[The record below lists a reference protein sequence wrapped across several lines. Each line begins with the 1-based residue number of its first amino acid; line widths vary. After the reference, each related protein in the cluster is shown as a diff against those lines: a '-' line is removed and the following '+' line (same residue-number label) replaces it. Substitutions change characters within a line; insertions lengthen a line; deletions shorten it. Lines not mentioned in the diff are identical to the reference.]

1 MVENQQTIPECITN
15 ALMEMGYEPDDTMR
29 AQVEEWWEWYTAR
42 ADWYDKT
49 ETVDGKPFNVRRN
62 TLHPARRVCREWA
75 SAILDDD
82 GTKIAADDEHVD
94 ELLGE
99 WAKSTR
105 FIPIAQRALERAF
118 ATGTAALA
126 LWFDVQ
132 MAASEDGRQ
141 AMVTQMRARR
151 YDARCVLPLS
161 WDDDGVAECA
171 FVTRTYVDGKAAHQ
185 LQVHRVE
192 NGTYHVVTRM
202 FDEKTS
208 AEVHPD
214 WSIPDFATGIA
225 LPTFAILRPAID
237 NVFAEGTYMGQSVF
251 ADAVDAIKGVDN
263 AFDSMQREIDA
274 TKVKV
279 FMDESLFDLQRDEDG
294 RMRAMPMSPENTVI
308 MKVSGDPGK
317 SVYEVFSPTI
327 RTAQLAEALNVA
339 LSELG
344 DLTGF
349 GQDYFRYDR
358 SGGLR
363 TATEVSADNSAFMR
377 NIRKHENELRPQLE
391 RLLAATVEC
400 HRALGE
406 WADVPADVSVTV
418 DFDDSIIQ
426 DTASE
431 KAQMLA
437 EVSAGIVPRWMY
449 LQRFYA
455 MGEDE
460 ARELT
465 GDPEAIDVG
474 A

>member
-1 MVENQQTIPECITN
+1 MAATNQQTLPSCV
-15 ALMEMGYEPDDTMR
+15 MEAIRGMGFKPDDSMR
-29 AQVEEWWEWYTAR
+29 AQAQEWWEWYTTKA
-42 ADWYDKT
+42 AWYDKT
-49 ETVDGKPFNVRRN
+49 EQVDGRLFKVRRN

-82 GTKIAADDEHVD
+82 GTKVATEIDAVT
-94 ELLGE
+94 ELLGK
-99 WAKSTR
+99 WVTSTR
-105 FIPIAQRALERAF
+105 FIPTAQRALERAF
-118 ATGTAALA
+118 GVGTGALA
-126 LWFDVQ
+126 LWFNVDGEGVDV
-132 MAASEDGRQ
+132 
-141 AMVTQMRARR
+141 RARR
-151 YDARCVLPLS
+151 YDARTILPLS
-161 WDDDGVAECA
+161 WDDDGVSECA
-171 FVTRTYVDGKAAHQ
+171 FVTRAYVDGTAVHQ
-185 LQVHRVE
+185 LQAHLRDDATGE
-192 NGTYHVVTRM
+192 YHVVTRL
-202 FDEKTS
+202 FDERS
-208 AEVHPD
+208 GEEVFPE
-214 WSIPDFATGIA
+214 WLLGDFWTGSD
-225 LPTFAILRPAID
+225 LPTFAIVRPALD

-279 FMDESLFDLQRDEDG
+279 FMSADLFDLQRDSDG
-294 RMRAMPMSPENTVI
+294 NLAPVPMSPENTII
-308 MKVSGDPGK
+308 MKLDTVAAETM
-317 SVYEVFSPTI
+317 YEVFSPTI
-327 RTAQLAEALNVA
+327 RTEALAEALNVA

-391 RLLAATVEC
+391 RLLAALLNCQRE
-400 HRALGE
+400 LNG
-406 WADVPADVSVTV
+406 WPVPEGCAVTV

-437 EVSAGIVPRWMY
+437 EISAGVVPRWMY
-449 LQRFYA
+449 LVRFYA

-460 ARELT
+460 AKAMAGE
-465 GDPEAIDVG
+465 PEVLDLG